1 MELQPI
7 WRHRLQEGGLRAALR
22 PARVAP
28 SRRTWLAGLA
38 AVLASGMAACSMNL
52 AGLGTRQP
60 EPQPQAGSAIG
71 SGQVKVALL
80 LPLSASGNAG
90 LAAQSMKNAAE
101 MALAEF
107 NAPNIQLLVKDD
119 TGTAQGAQ
127 QATQQAL
134 DEGAEIVLGPLFAH
148 SVGAAGQLA
157 RGRGV
162 PVIAFST
169 DANVAAR
176 GVYLLSFLPESD
188 VDRIVGYAVS
198 QGKRS
203 FAALVP
209 DNAYGN
215 VIQAAF
221 QQTIARRGARMAA
234 LERYG
239 QDPQQMQDAISRI
252 AQAAAAADAIF
263 IPDGSDSIAVV
274 QGLTAA
280 GVNPKRTQL
289 LGTGLWDDPQIFSNP
304 VLQGAW
310 FAAPE
315 TTGYRAFAARYRARF
330 GRDPVRTATL
340 AYDAVSLVA
349 ALVKT
354 QGPQRFSDQVLTN
367 TSGFSGIDGVFR
379 FRADG
384 TNERGLAVLRV
395 TAGGGQP
402 VSPAPRA
409 FSGSNT

>member
-1 MELQPI
+1 MELTPI
-7 WRHRLQEGGLRAALR
+7 RRHRLPHGGSVASSR
-22 PARVAP
+22 PVAR

-38 AVLASGMAACSMNL
+38 ALLAAGVAACSMNFS
-52 AGLGTRQP
+52 GIGTRP
-60 EPQPQAGSAIG
+60 EGQPQASSAIG
-71 SGQVKVALL
+71 SGHVKVGLI
-80 LPLSASGNAG
+80 LPLSATGNAG

-101 MALAEF
+101 MALADF
-107 NAPNIQLLVKDD
+107 NAPNVQLLVKDD
-119 TGTAQGAQ
+119 AGTVPGAQ

-134 DEGAEIVLGPLFAH
+134 DEGAELILGPLFAH

-157 RGRGV
+157 RARGV
-162 PVIAFST
+162 PLIAFST

-221 QQTIARRGARMAA
+221 QQTVARRGARVAA
-234 LERYG
+234 IERYG
-239 QDPQQMQDAISRI
+239 QDQQQMQDAITRI
-252 AQAAAAADAIF
+252 AQTAASADAIF

-280 GVNPKRTQL
+280 GVNPKRVQL

-304 VLQGAW
+304 ALQGAW

-315 TTGYRAFAARYRARF
+315 TSGYRTFAGRYRARF

-354 QGPQRFSDQVLTN
+354 QGAQRFSDQVLTN

-395 TAGGGQP
+395 TSGGGAP
-402 VSPAPRA
+402 VSPAPRT
-409 FSGSNT
+409 FSGSST

>member
-1 MELQPI
+1 MLV
-7 WRHRLQEGGLRAALR
+7 AA
-22 PARVAP
+22 AA
-28 SRRTWLAGLA
+28 SLA
-38 AVLASGMAACSMNL
+38 AACSMNMTD
-52 AGLGTRQP
+52 LGFGARQQEP
-60 EPQPQAGSAIG
+60 EPASAIG
-71 SGQVKVALL
+71 TGQVKVGLI
-80 LPLSASGNAG
+80 LPLAASGNAA

-107 NAPNIQLLVKDD
+107 NAPNTQLLVKDD
-119 TGTAQGAQ
+119 GGTVQGAQ
-127 QATQQAL
+127 AAAQQVL

-148 SVGAAGQLA
+148 SVAPAGQLA

-188 VDRIVGYAVS
+188 VDRIVGYAAA

-209 DNAYGN
+209 DNAYGS
-215 VIQAAF
+215 VVQAAF
-221 QQTIARRGARMAA
+221 QQTVARRGARVIAI
-234 LERYG
+234 ERYP
-239 QDPQQMQDAISRI
+239 QDPQQMQEAIRRV
-252 AQAAAAADAIF
+252 AQAATQADAIF
-263 IPDGSDSIAVV
+263 IPDGSDSVAVV

-280 GVNPKRTQL
+280 GVSARRVQP
-289 LGTGLWDDPQIFSNP
+289 LGTGLWDDPQIFSNSA
-304 VLQGAW
+304 LQGAW

-315 TTGYRAFAARYRARF
+315 TTGYRNFVGRYRSRF

-367 TSGFSGIDGVFR
+367 TSGFSGIDGIFR
-379 FRADG
+379 FRPDG
-384 TNERGLAVLRV
+384 TNERGLAVFRV
-395 TAGGGQP
+395 SPSGGQ
-402 VSPAPRA
+402 VISPAPKA
-409 FSGSNT
+409 FAGSGT